1 MIQWFGNEH
10 MTLHSL
16 SMNYNNITDKGIKN
30 FTDKISEND
39 IHINQ
44 INVYNNKIKDK
55 KYGEPKRIF
64 FC

>member
-1 MIQWFGNEH
+1 

>member
-1 MIQWFGNEH
+1 MA
-10 MTLHSL
+10 LHSL
-16 SMNYNNITDKGIKN
+16 SMNYNNITDEGITN
-30 FTDKISEND
+30 FTDQIGKND